1 MAVILVPSELRER
14 LGDAGSE
21 SLVDLL
27 RQVGGEQREDLIAVV
42 EERFARRVME
52 ARDELRSEMH
62 TGFMDLQQQI
72 GGVRAEL
79 GDARAEFQEQIGGVR
94 AELQEQIGSVRAELQ
109 EQIGSVRAELQEQIG
124 GVRAELQEQIGSVR
138 AELQE
143 QIGGVRA
150 ELHKEIGTV
159 HQEIG
164 QVRKEITVQTRWLV
178 TVMVAA
184 TILIPVM
191 QKVLAVLIP

>member
-1 MAVILVPSELRER
+1 MAVISVPRELRER

-21 SLVDLL
+21 SLVELL
-27 RQVGGEQREDLIAVV
+27 RQFGGEQREDLIAVV

-52 ARDELRSEMH
+52 ARDDLRSEMH
-62 TGFMDLQQQI
+62 AGFMD
-72 GGVRAEL
+72 
-79 GDARAEFQEQIGGVR
+79 
-94 AELQEQIGSVRAELQ
+94 
-109 EQIGSVRAELQEQIG
+109 LQEQIG
-124 GVRAELQEQIGSVR
+124 GVRAGLQEQIGGVRAGLQEQIGGVR

-150 ELHKEIGTV
+150 ELHKEIGNV
-159 HQEIG
+159 HREIG

-184 TILIPVM
+184 TVLIPVM
-191 QKVLAVLIP
+191 QRVLTVLIP

>member
-1 MAVILVPSELRER
+1 MAVISVPRELREK

-27 RQVGGEQREDLIAVV
+27 RQVGGEQREDLIVVV

-62 TGFMDLQQQI
+62 TGFLDLQQQI
-72 GGVRAEL
+72 GG
-79 GDARAEFQEQIGGVR
+79 
-94 AELQEQIGSVRAELQ
+94 
-109 EQIGSVRAELQEQIG
+109 
-124 GVRAELQEQIGSVR
+124 VR

-150 ELHKEIGTV
+150 ELHKEIGGV
-159 HQEIG
+159 RAELHKEIG
-164 QVRKEITVQTRWLV
+164 GVRAELHKEIGGVRAELHKEIGGVRAELHKEIGAVHEKIGDVPKEIGDVRKEITVQTRWLG
-178 TVMVAA
+178 TVIVAA
-184 TILIPVM
+184 MLLVPVM
-191 QKVLAVLIP
+191 QKVLAALFP

>member
-62 TGFMDLQQQI
+62 AGFMDLQQQI

-79 GDARAEFQEQIGGVR
+79 GDARAE
-94 AELQEQIGSVRAELQ
+94 
-109 EQIGSVRAELQEQIG
+109 
-124 GVRAELQEQIGSVR
+124 
-138 AELQE
+138 LQE

-150 ELHKEIGTV
+150 ELHKEIGAV